1 MSILTNKRGFTLIE
15 LVIIIIITGI
25 LSAVAVKQMSASIE
39 TANYE
44 QTKRELD
51 ELAKAI
57 VGNPDIY
64 TEGARTDFGYVGDV
78 GALPPNLDALA
89 QNPGGYSTWDG
100 PYIEGGIATDDFKK
114 DAWMV
119 PYLYTDTLLRSTGSG
134 ADIDKV
140 FAGSKADLLSNTVR
154 GCFRSADGSLP
165 GVTYRDSVEICLTYP
180 NGTGIYTTA
189 TIHPTVEGSFSFPDV
204 PIGNHRLEVIYIP
217 DADTTAYPVCVMP
230 GRVTSLDITSP
241 ADLW

>member
-1 MSILTNKRGFTLIE
+1 MRSAVDNRGFTLIE
-15 LVIIIIITGI
+15 LVIVIIITGI
-25 LSAVAVKQMSASIE
+25 LAAVAVKQMSASIE

-57 VGNPDIY
+57 VGNPDVY
-64 TEGARTDFGYVGDV
+64 AEGARTDFGYVGDI
-78 GALPPNLDALA
+78 GALPPNLDALVT
-89 QNPGGYSTWDG
+89 NPGGYTTWDG
-100 PYIEGGIATDDFKK
+100 PYIEGGISASDFKQ
-114 DAWMV
+114 DAWKT
-119 PYLYTDTLLRSTGSG
+119 PYLFVDTLIRSTGSG

-140 FAGSKADLLSNTVR
+140 FSGSRSELLANTVR
-154 GCFRSADGSLP
+154 GCFRNADGSVP
-165 GVTYRDSVEICLTYP
+165 GVSYRDSVDICFTYP
-180 NGTGIYTTA
+180 NGIGAYTTA
-189 TIHPTVEGSFSFPDV
+189 TLHPSAEGNFAFTNV

-217 DADTTAYPVCVMP
+217 AADTTVYPVCVMP